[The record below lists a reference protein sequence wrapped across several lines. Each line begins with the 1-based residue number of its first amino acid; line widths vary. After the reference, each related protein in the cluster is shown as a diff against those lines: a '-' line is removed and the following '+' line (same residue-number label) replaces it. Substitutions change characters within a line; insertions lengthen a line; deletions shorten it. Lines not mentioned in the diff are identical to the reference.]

1 MAMED
6 GTTGSIDAR
15 VAEVRFKTETLN
27 RLDAAGRVRIAAAL
41 RKVFDDKSVAGVV
54 LSGPDGRFPA
64 ANDPG
69 GEGPSLADLCALIE
83 GAPKPVAAAIG
94 QGALGPGCDIVLA
107 AHFRFAADKAVLG
120 YPEVRLGLV
129 PEAGGS
135 QRLPRLVGAAAAL
148 DVLLSGRAVPAP
160 LATKTGMI
168 DGAVAG
174 DPVAH
179 AVRYVQGQVAAGA
192 ALEPTR
198 RKTRR
203 LRDAGGYL
211 AACRARR
218 ETVEEGRLTAPRRMI
233 DCVEAALLLP
243 FDEGLAFEAETRAEL
258 LNSAEARALA
268 HISRAEAMRIAP
280 KSLREARPR
289 DVETLGI
296 AGAGRIG
303 TELSLT
309 ALAGGFSVVLWERDE
324 ARLEEA
330 VLTIIEAT
338 DAEVEAGRLT
348 SDDGKA
354 RIARLAGAYGASSL
368 GEADFLIEAL
378 SDAGGGAEAAIA
390 ALDGAMKAGAVLAL
404 TGAGDNLAGLAAA
417 TSRAADILGLRVFP
431 PLRRFRAAELR
442 QGRETSVVAGSTAW
456 EVLKRLGRMPVITAG
471 GAVSDALAA
480 AFYGGADWCLMAG
493 ANVEEIDRAMRNWGA
508 RLGPFEARDLAGGG
522 RVPSALAGGLDKA
535 LWQAGKRYYTY
546 RPNGSRAGP
555 DPGIEAIL
563 DAARKRGGFER
574 RPVEAEEIVARCL
587 TAMANAGA
595 RAVRER
601 RVARPAEIDLLA
613 VHGLGLP
620 RWRGGPLVNAD
631 IEGLLKLEKRLK
643 RFSADVPALW
653 TPDPL
658 VGTLVKNGKRFGSLN
673 G

>member
-6 GTTGSIDAR
+6 GTTGSIGGR
-15 VAEVRFKTETLN
+15 VAEVRFKTETPN
-27 RLDAAGRVRIAAAL
+27 RLDAAARSRIAEAL
-41 RKVFDDKSVAGVV
+41 REVFADDGVAGVV
-54 LSGPDGRFPA
+54 LSGPDGRFPT

-69 GEGPSLADLCALIE
+69 GEGPSLSDLCALIE
-83 GAPKPVAAAIG
+83 GATKPVAAAIA
-94 QGALGPGCDIVLA
+94 QGALGPGCDVALA
-107 AHFRFAADKAVLG
+107 AHFRFAAEKAVLG

-148 DVLLSGRAVPAP
+148 EVLLSGRAVPAP
-160 LATKTGMI
+160 VAAKTGMI
-168 DGAVAG
+168 DGAVAD
-174 DPVAH
+174 DPVIH
-179 AVRYVQGQVAAGA
+179 AVRYIQERAAAGGRP
-192 ALEPTR
+192 EPTR

-218 ETVEEGRLTAPRRMI
+218 EAVDEGHLTAPRRMI

-258 LNSAEARALA
+258 LNGAEARALA

-289 DVETLGI
+289 EVETVGI
-296 AGAGRIG
+296 VGAGRIG
-303 TELSLT
+303 TELSLA
-309 ALAGGFSVVLWERDE
+309 ALAADFSVVLCERDE

-338 DAEVEAGRLT
+338 DAEVEAGRLKAE
-348 SDDGKA
+348 DGKA
-354 RIARLAGAYGASSL
+354 RIARLAGAYQPSSL
-368 GEADFLIEAL
+368 SEAGFLIEAL
-378 SDAGGGAEAAIA
+378 SDAGDGADTAIA

-404 TGAGDNLAGLAAA
+404 TDTGADLAALA
-417 TSRAADILGLRVFP
+417 ASTSRAPDILGLRVFP

-442 QGRETSVVAGSTAW
+442 QGKETSVVAGATAW
-456 EVLKRLGRMPVITAG
+456 DVLKRLGRLPVISAG

-480 AFYGGADWCLMAG
+480 AYHGAADWCLMAG
-493 ANVEEIDRAMRNWGA
+493 AGVEEVDRAMRNWGA

-522 RVPSALAGGLDKA
+522 RVGSALPGGLDKA
-535 LWQAGKRYYTY
+535 LWQAGKRYYSY

-563 DAARKRGGFER
+563 DAARKRGGFVR

-595 RAVRER
+595 KAVRER
-601 RVARPAEIDLLA
+601 RVARPAEIDMLA

-631 IEGLLKLEKRLK
+631 IEGLLRLEKRLK
-643 RFSADVPALW
+643 RFSEDVPALW